1 MGMTMDREALDEAAA
16 LWTAF
21 ALDRDPALRE
31 RLVNLYLPFARM
43 MAAKTYAGRT
53 HMQVE
58 FDEYLQFARTGLLE
72 AVDRYDGG
80 RGYRFETYAASRI
93 NGAILSGMEN
103 YSEVH
108 EQVAARKRI
117 VEERLASLQ
126 SPGRAVDQPA
136 ELFGYLAELAI
147 GLAVGFALDNSG
159 LYQDQEAD
167 AHYRDNTYT
176 GVELKQLKA
185 RLKSLLDGLPG
196 KHKQVISYHYLQQ
209 MAFEEIA
216 ELLRL
221 SRSRVSQIHKEA
233 LLKLREAARVQQD
246 LDWSG

>member
-1 MGMTMDREALDEAAA
+1 MGMIMDREALDEAAA

-21 ALDRDPALRE
+21 TLERDPALRE

-43 MAAKTYAGRT
+43 MAAKLYAGRT

-103 YSEVH
+103 YSEMH

-159 LYQDQEAD
+159 LYRDQEAD

-216 ELLRL
+216 GLLRL
-221 SRSRVSQIHKEA
+221 SRGRVSQIHKEA
-233 LLKLREAARVQQD
+233 LLKLREAARVRQD